1 MSNPFDLLGNDVED
15 STSEILVTKE
25 LTRNSG
31 SSKKSD
37 VNPRADKSK
46 AKKRT
51 PSPNQAN
58 ENALKTKN
66 INNKIDPA
74 QTSNQKQRTNNRA
87 KFDKH
92 NKSGKTDSSKK
103 VKKGWGDD
111 KKEGDFEKQAE
122 QDAKLDEA
130 VDAVET
136 LEGEEAA
143 SAEPKEPVVPK
154 KSLAEYLAEQQA
166 AQNALNTTNAT
177 KANVEAVENATKL
190 EKDLIQDTVGSN
202 KKQPRTKNLKTK
214 EFLEFD
220 ITFQDSVPSGA
231 RDNRQR
237 REGNNNNNRERKP
250 FGGRDNRPRR
260 EGNNNKNTK
269 SENKQGGNV
278 AQFAKKELNFP
289 SLA

>member
-37 VNPRADKSK
+37 VNPKADKSK

-74 QTSNQKQRTNNRA
+74 ATANQKQRSNNKS

-111 KKEGDFEKQAE
+111 KKEGEFEKEAE
-122 QDAKLDEA
+122 QDAKLDET

-136 LEGEEAA
+136 LESEEAT
-143 SAEPKEPVVPK
+143 STEPKEPTVPK
-154 KSLAEYLAEQQA
+154 KSLAEYLAEQQK
-166 AQNALNTTNAT
+166 AQNALNSKNAT
-177 KANVEAVENATKL
+177 KASVESVEHATKL
-190 EKDLIQDTVGSN
+190 EKDLIEDTVGSN
-202 KKQPRTKNLKTK
+202 KKQPRSKNLKTK
-214 EFLEFD
+214 EYLEFD
-220 ITFQDSVPSGA
+220 ITFQDSVPTGA
-231 RDNRQR
+231 RDNNNRQR
-237 REGNNNNNRERKP
+237 REGNNNRERKP
-250 FGGRDNRPRR
+250 FGGKDNRQRK
-260 EGNNNKNTK
+260 EGNNKNTK
-269 SENKQGGNV
+269 PENKQGANV